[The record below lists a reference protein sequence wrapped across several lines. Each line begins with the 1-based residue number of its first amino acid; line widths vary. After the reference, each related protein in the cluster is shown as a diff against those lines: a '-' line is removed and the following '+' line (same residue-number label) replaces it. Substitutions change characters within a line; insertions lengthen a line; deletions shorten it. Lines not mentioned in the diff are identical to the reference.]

1 MLDLE
6 NKKDLTGSAADL
18 CKAAMLQVENN
29 LVQHSEL
36 QVRFEIFLFYYF
48 YGYLLFSFVYVCDIN
63 RFIIGLPHY
72 AVNITKVNKL

>member
-29 LVQHSEL
+29 LVQHSGL
-36 QVRFEIFLFYYF
+36 QVRWEISLFYDF
-48 YGYLLFSFVYVCDIN
+48 YMLIISVCL
-63 RFIIGLPHY
+63 RH
-72 AVNITKVNKL
+72 T